1 MKHLIERLEDLTE
14 ARTWPKKTASTSEQK
29 KARSP
34 SGLSDK
40 EVAKMLKKGVQLEP
54 YPGRMDT
61 VERVGPRD
69 VVPGPYGPDLGTWV
83 DFKKSG
89 VVFMPDRDL
98 KK

>member
-14 ARTWPKKTASTSEQK
+14 ARAWPKKTASASEIK
-29 KARSP
+29 KVKSE
-34 SGLSDK
+34 LSDK
-40 EVAKMLKKGVQLEP
+40 EVAKMLKKGVQFEP
-54 YPGRMDT
+54 YPGRADT

-69 VVPGPYGPDLGTWV
+69 VMPGPYGPDLGTWV